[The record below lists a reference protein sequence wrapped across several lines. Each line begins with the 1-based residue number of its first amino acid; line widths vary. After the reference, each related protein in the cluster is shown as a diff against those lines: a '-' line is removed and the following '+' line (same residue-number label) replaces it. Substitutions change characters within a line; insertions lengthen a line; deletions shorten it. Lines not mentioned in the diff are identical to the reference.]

1 MALAGIASLV
11 GAGTSLLGG
20 LLGSSAAKKNAKLQE
35 IIAKQSL
42 GRRTDILH
50 GNEVSTRALL
60 DDQAVRAGL
69 FANLGQDQ
77 RARSMA
83 QLLGLIGGSR
93 FAGQQFRTTVP
104 NFSAIAGRGLLENL
118 AKWDAEIE
126 RLTQD
131 EARFPDGTGARTR
144 RIAEL
149 RSQREQMVRQGGSLS
164 QDGTTRELSFDIA
177 APVGG
182 GLFDV
187 ARAQTADLFA
197 GARANTDRIHQD
209 VQAAHDRFF
218 GELNRFDTEGFTR
231 RELGLLR
238 DLARPEEQR
247 LGNELRD
254 RLFAQGR
261 IGTTGGTEEQGLF
274 SRNLGEADLRRV
286 LQSIAGGRAEQNRL
300 FDLSFNPDYRN
311 LLGIR
316 QGLEDEQRN
325 RILGLEDEQRAAL
338 SGLFGQFFGA
348 ENDATAQFGQG
359 QLATLQNRLAAGQAQ
374 AQARLDSENTFSN
387 QLTAAKQQQA
397 QASQGLFTG
406 LGQFGSA
413 LAGAALPAVFR
424 TQAPVNPS
432 TFFPRPFFGGF

>member
-20 LLGSSAAKKNAKLQE
+20 LLGSSSAKKAAKRQE
-35 IIAKQSL
+35 LLARQSL
-42 GRRTDILH
+42 GRRTDILR
-50 GNEVSTRALL
+50 GNELSTRALL
-60 DDQAVRAGL
+60 DDQALRGGL
-69 FANLGQDQ
+69 FANLGQEQ

-83 QLLGLIGGSR
+83 QLLGLVGGNR
-93 FAGQQFRTTVP
+93 FAGQQFRTVVP
-104 NFSAIAGRGLLENL
+104 NFSAVAGQGLLENI

-149 RSQREQMVRQGGSLS
+149 QSQREQMIRQGGLLNP
-164 QDGTTRELSFDIA
+164 DGTTRELAFNIGV
-177 APVGG
+177 PQGG

-187 ARAQTADLFA
+187 ARA
-197 GARANTDRIHQD
+197 NTDRIHRD

-218 GELNRFDTEGFTR
+218 GELNRFDTEGFAR

-247 LGNELRD
+247 QGNELRD

-261 IGTTGGTEEQGLF
+261 LGTTGGTEEQGLF

-286 LQSIAGGRAEQNRL
+286 LESISGGRAEQNRL
-300 FDLSFNPDYRN
+300 FDLAFNPDFRN

-316 QGLEDEQRN
+316 QGLEDEQR
-325 RILGLEDEQRAAL
+325 AAL
-338 SGLFGQFFGA
+338 SGLFGNFFGT
-348 ENDATAQFGQG
+348 ENAATEQFGQN
-359 QLATLQNRLAAGQAQ
+359 QLAALQNRLGAADLNTQR
-374 AQARLDSENTFSN
+374 RLESENTFSN
-387 QLTAAKQQQA
+387 QLLGAQQA
-397 QASQGLFTG
+397 RAQANQGLFTG
-406 LGQFGSA
+406 LSQFGGA

-424 TQAPVNPS
+424 ERDPVNPR
-432 TFFPRPFFGGF
+432 TFFRGF